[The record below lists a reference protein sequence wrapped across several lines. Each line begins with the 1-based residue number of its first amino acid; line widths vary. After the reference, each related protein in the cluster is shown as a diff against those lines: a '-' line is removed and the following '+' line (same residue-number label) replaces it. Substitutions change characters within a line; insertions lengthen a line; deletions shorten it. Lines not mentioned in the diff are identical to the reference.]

1 MLNHRIELE
10 EWLRVVK
17 AEYREFPG
25 MRLTKS
31 QVQRLWNLDSA
42 TCTAVIHALV
52 AERFLRRTERNS
64 YVRSDV

>member
-10 EWLRVVK
+10 EWLHIVK

-25 MRLTKS
+25 MHLTKP
-31 QVQRLWNLDSA
+31 QVQRLWNLDSR

-52 AERFLRRTERNS
+52 AERFLRRSERNG
-64 YVRSDV
+64 YVRADA